1 MTRLVLLATSPRV
14 AAGLLS
20 PTAWQTLQSG
30 PVYAADPGAP
40 LAAVLVAG
48 GLEVRALAR
57 PGSPEQAARELLSAA
72 DEAGAATF
80 LIGPDPGRPPTG
92 EIVAAVLDLCT
103 ARPDLSVERI
113 EGNGELPGARL
124 LDVVATMDRLRS
136 PGGCPWDAGQD
147 HHSLAPYLLEEA
159 YEAFQAIEDDDSA
172 ALRDELGDV
181 LLQVA
186 FHARMAEELPPD
198 QRWSIDDVASGL
210 VDKLV
215 RRHPHVFADTEV
227 DGAEAVS
234 ANWETI
240 KAAERGGA
248 SALASVPLAAPALT
262 LAATLQRKAARA
274 GLASSTPAAGALASA
289 AERFERAPSAESAG
303 DLLWAAV
310 EAMRAVEIDPEA
322 ALRARARAFRD
333 QAVAD
338 GVG

>member
-1 MTRLVLLATSPRV
+1 VTRLVLLATSPRV

-20 PTAWQTLQSG
+20 ATAWQALQSG
-30 PVYAADPGAP
+30 PVYAVDLTTP
-40 LAAVLVAG
+40 LAAAVAAG
-48 GLEVRALAR
+48 GLEVRALAQ
-57 PGSPEQAARELLSAA
+57 PGSPQPAVRELVSAA
-72 DEAGAATF
+72 DAAGAATF
-80 LIGPDPGRPPTG
+80 LIGADRGQPPAS
-92 EIVAAVLDLCT
+92 EIAAAILELT
-103 ARPDLSVERI
+103 ATRPDLDI
-113 EGNGELPGARL
+113 EQIDGSWDLPGARL

-147 HHSLAPYLLEEA
+147 HRSLAPYLLEEA

-198 QRWSIDDVASGL
+198 RRWSIDDVASGL

-215 RRHPHVFADTEV
+215 RRHPHVFADSDV

-262 LAATLQRKAARA
+262 LA
-274 GLASSTPAAGALASA
+274 
-289 AERFERAPSAESAG
+289 
-303 DLLWAAV
+303 
-310 EAMRAVEIDPEA
+310 
-322 ALRARARAFRD
+322 
-333 QAVAD
+333 
-338 GVG
+338 